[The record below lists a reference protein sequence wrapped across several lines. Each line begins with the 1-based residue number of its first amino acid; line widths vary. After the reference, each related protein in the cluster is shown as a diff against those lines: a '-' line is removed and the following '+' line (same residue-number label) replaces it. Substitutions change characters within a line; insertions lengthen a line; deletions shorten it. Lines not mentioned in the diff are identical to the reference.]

1 MRKRY
6 RSKLNRPTR
15 HIAPATIRPDAAGI
29 DVGATEVHV
38 AVNPERDPEPV
49 RTFATFTVD
58 LERLAA
64 WLRACHVTTVA
75 MESTGVYW
83 IPLFDILEAHGFEV
97 CLVNAQHVKK
107 VPGRKSDVLDCQWL
121 QYLHSVGLLRA
132 SFRPP
137 SQICALR
144 ALLRHR
150 QNLIRYAGA
159 HVQHMQ
165 KSLDQMNLQLHHVLS
180 DITGVSGL
188 RILDAILG
196 GERDPLRLA
205 RLRDYRVR
213 SSEETIAKALT
224 GNYRDEHVFT
234 LRQALEAYRHYQRMV
249 VACDQQ
255 IEGLFA
261 ELSDKVD
268 PQVEP
273 LPEPRRKRQRSGN
286 AAHFDLRTH
295 CYRVL
300 GTDLTAVPGVDA
312 LTAQAVVAEAG
323 TDFSKF
329 PNAAAFSSWVA
340 LCPHNDITGG
350 KVIRRGTR
358 QVKNRLAVALR
369 QAAQSLHREQSYLG
383 AFHRRLRARLGPAA
397 AVTATAHKLARIIYH
412 LVTTGEQYDE
422 GVFAREQQRYR
433 QRAEATLRARAR
445 GYGFQLVPLEAP
457 AQTVP

>member
-1 MRKRY
+1 MRKRH
-6 RSKLNRPTR
+6 RSKSKPRPR
-15 HIAPATIRPDAAGI
+15 QIAPATIRPDAAGI

-38 AVNPERDPEPV
+38 AVNPERDPESV

-64 WLRACHVTTVA
+64 WLRACQVKTIA

-150 QNLIRYAGA
+150 QNLVRYAAA

-188 RILDAILG
+188 RILDAILE
-196 GERDPLRLA
+196 GERDPLQLA
-205 RLRDYRVR
+205 GLRDYRVR

-234 LRQALEAYRHYQRMV
+234 LRQALAAYRHYQQMI
-249 VACDQQ
+249 VACDQH
-255 IEGLFA
+255 IESLLEGF
-261 ELSDKVD
+261 SDRVD
-268 PQVEP
+268 PQQQP
-273 LPEPRRKRQRSGN
+273 LPEPRRKRRRSGN
-286 AAHFDLRTH
+286 GAHFDLRTH

-312 LTAQAVVAEAG
+312 LTAQAVIAEVG

-358 QVKNRLAVALR
+358 PVKNRLAVALR
-369 QAAQSLHREQSYLG
+369 QAAQALHGEQSYLG

-412 LVTTGEQYDE
+412 LVTTGEAYDE
-422 GVFAREQQRYR
+422 SVFQREQQRYR
-433 QRAEATLRARAR
+433 QRAEAHLRARAR
-445 GYGFQLVPLEAP
+445 SYGFQLVPLDRP
-457 AQTVP
+457 A

>member
-1 MRKRY
+1 MRKRH
-6 RSKLNRPTR
+6 RHKRNSPSR

-29 DVGATEVHV
+29 DV
-38 AVNPERDPEPV
+38 AVNSERDPDPV
-49 RTFATFTVD
+49 RTFSTFTVE

-64 WLRACHVTTVA
+64 WLCECGVKTVA

-97 CLVNAQHVKK
+97 CLVNAQHVKN

-150 QNLIRYAGA
+150 HNLIRYAA
-159 HVQHMQ
+159 SHVQHMQ
-165 KSLDQMNLQLHHVLS
+165 KSMDQMNLQLHHVLS

-196 GERDPLRLA
+196 GERDPAKLA
-205 RLRDYRVR
+205 QLRDHRVR
-213 SSEETIAKALT
+213 SSQETIVKALT

-234 LRQALEAYRHYQRMV
+234 LRQALEMYRHYQRMI
-249 VACDQQ
+249 ADCDQE
-255 IEGLFA
+255 IESLFDG
-261 ELSDKVD
+261 LSDKID
-268 PQVEP
+268 PRQQP
-273 LPEPRRKRQRSGN
+273 LAEPRRKQKRRGN
-286 AAHFDLRTH
+286 EAHFDLRRH

-300 GTDLTAVPGVDA
+300 GTDLTAVPGLAA
-312 LTAQAVVAEAG
+312 LTAQAVVAEVG

-340 LCPHNDITGG
+340 L
-350 KVIRRGTR
+350 
-358 QVKNRLAVALR
+358 R
-369 QAAQSLHREQSYLG
+369 QAAQSLHSDQSYLG
-383 AFHRRLRARLGPAA
+383 GHHRRMRARLGPAG

-412 LVTTGEQYDE
+412 LVTTGECYDE
-422 GVFAREQQRYR
+422 GVFARQQERHR
-433 QRAEATLRARAR
+433 KRAEASLRARAR
-445 GYGFQLVPLEAP
+445 GYGLKLVPLEAP
-457 AQTVP
+457 AEAVP